1 MRRSNVVSRT
11 QDVVML
17 QTKRRISTIA
27 ESGQKK
33 KERTTDDILG
43 NIFAAV
49 SLGFIGLVIGWFYR
63 GHRNSKAQK
72 RFQTKLL
79 DKSMLDNDEI
89 IQMRLANKLNLKQ
102 FDELVRRVRIHYPNG
117 VANPDEFFAFCAN
130 QLGGEYELNGKF
142 KTEHLIERLVKS
154 IKVSQ
159 KDSVLVADLD
169 DLIIAFTSVLATE
182 PKDTLRHIFNAFA
195 SSNGKDTDAV
205 LKIEQL
211 PKIVNSFRA
220 IYQIPVRVQT
230 HEIHEYPFNKYVLAE
245 TDRLIKDATETVKKE
260 REKDKI
266 ERGIKNIEQGYMD
279 EHDFIDLMLSK
290 NICVWGE
297 CNSYRI
303 GSTITSQL
311 AASKEKQT
319 ASS

>member
-1 MRRSNVVSRT
+1 
-11 QDVVML
+11 ML
-17 QTKRRISTIA
+17 QTKRRISTNA

-43 NIFAAV
+43 NIFAAA

-89 IQMRLANKLNLKQ
+89 IQMRLANKLSLQQ
-102 FDELVRRVRIHYPNG
+102 FDELVRRIRAHYPNG
-117 VANPDEFFAFCAN
+117 VANPDEFFTFCAN
-130 QLGGEYELNGKF
+130 QLGGEFELNGKF
-142 KTEHLIERLVKS
+142 KAEHLVERLVKS
-154 IKVSQ
+154 IKVNQ
-159 KDSVLVADLD
+159 RDSTAVADID
-169 DLIIAFTSVLATE
+169 DLIIALTSVLATE
-182 PKDTLRHIFNAFA
+182 PKETLNHVFNAFA
-195 SSNGKDTDAV
+195 SSNAKDVKDAV

-211 PKIVNSFRA
+211 PKIVDSFRA

-230 HEIHEYPFNKYVLAE
+230 HEIQEYPFNKYILAE
-245 TDRLIKDATETVKKE
+245 TDKLIKDATETVKKE

-266 ERGIKNIEQGYMD
+266 ERGIKNIEQGHMD
-279 EHDFIDLMLSK
+279 EHDFVDLMLSK

-311 AASKEKQT
+311 ASSKEKQVAT
-319 ASS
+319 S